1 MILVCA
7 VLALAVSTGP
17 GGETA
22 REGRSSLEGR
32 WTLDA
37 KESEDP
43 KSKFTWSEGS
53 EPAGGPVDPQRR
65 ARRPK
70 PGSPEAEEE
79 WARISEA
86 VPAEFRGFL
95 EAPSTLVIAADA
107 SSVPIDEGR
116 GKALRLVPD
125 GAVQREGPVSRV
137 ARWEGA
143 SLVIDSRIPDGTR
156 LMSRYN
162 PMPGGASIEVF
173 SMLTDTRRHTVT
185 LRRVYDAAEP
195 AADSRPGPAG
205 P

>member
-1 MILVCA
+1 MSLVWA
-7 VLALAVSTGP
+7 VLAVAVSAGP
-17 GGETA
+17 GGEAA
-22 REGRSSLEGR
+22 RDGRSGLEGR
-32 WTLDA
+32 WSLDVE
-37 KESEDP
+37 ESEDP

-70 PGSPEAEEE
+70 PGSPEADEE

-86 VPAEFRGFL
+86 IPTEFRDFL
-95 EAPSTLVIAADA
+95 EAPPTLAIAADA
-107 SSVPIDEGR
+107 SSVTIDDGR

-125 GAVQREGPVSRV
+125 GTSQRDGPVTTV

-143 SLVIDSRIPDGTR
+143 SLVVDSRIPDGTR

-162 PMPGGASIEVF
+162 LMPGGGSIEVF

-195 AADSRPGPAG
+195 AR
-205 P
+205 